1 MDLSMFAV
9 LFSVIFFFFFNQKTA
24 YELLISDWSSDV
36 CSSDLIAAFLLFGEA
51 ASGSKLGGIVVA
63 LIALACLLFRPRPQ
77 EGSGETGKTIAL
89 LLAGWV
95 GYGTIDCLFKQMD
108 KSGSVIS
115 YNLSDNFNMSGLL
128 HLLLLYVTTNSSN
141 TDNAVI

>member
-89 LLAGWV
+89 LLAVWV
-95 GYGTIDCLFKQMD
+95 GYGTIDILFKQMA
-108 KSGSVIS
+108 KSGAVFSSSLFAAFTLAGILIFLYLIVKRSRWDRTSV
-115 YNLSDNFNMSGLL
+115 
-128 HLLLLYVTTNSSN
+128 V
-141 TDNAVI
+141 